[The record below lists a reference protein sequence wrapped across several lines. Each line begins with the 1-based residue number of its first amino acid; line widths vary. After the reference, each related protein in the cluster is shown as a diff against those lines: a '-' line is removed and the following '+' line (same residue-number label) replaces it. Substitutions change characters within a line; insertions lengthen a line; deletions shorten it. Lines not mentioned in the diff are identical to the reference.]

1 EGEKFM
7 KRVLLVAAC
16 LALASP
22 AWAMKERRI
31 PRFPNAPQAPATVT
45 ISGSPLTIVIGGD
58 TSTQVYNSN
67 VPGQGQ
73 FYPPDCNTGE
83 TADSGVFL
91 AAGGTVYGPDFVN
104 HPCGSAANTYTPWS
118 PISLS
123 AVTGTGS
130 SADPFTVV
138 IVADAVAAQ
147 VRLTE
152 TITYVNGNPG
162 DVISLAFAAIPPPSA
177 PATPQGAV
185 TFNAFIGGDLY
196 L

>member
-1 EGEKFM
+1 M

-31 PRFPNAPQAPATVT
+31 PRVPSSPLAPATVT
-45 ISGSPLTIVIGGD
+45 IAGNPLTVVIGGD

-67 VPGQGQ
+67 VPGAGQ
-73 FYPPDCNTGE
+73 FFPPDCSPGE

-91 AAGGTVYGPDFVN
+91 AAGGTVYGPDFGS
-104 HPCGSAANTYTPWS
+104 HPCGSASNVYTPWA

-123 AVTGTGS
+123 PVTGTGTS
-130 SADPFTVV
+130 GDPFTVV

-152 TITYVNGNPG
+152 TITYVNGAPSTT
-162 DVISLAFAAIPPPSA
+162 ISLAFAAIPPPAA
-177 PATPQGAV
+177 PEAPGGAV
-185 TFNAFIGGDLY
+185 TFNVFIGGDLY